1 MKVKEAIKIIK
12 NGNFESLYEAIEAI
26 SNDTIKEVA
35 KDLDTRNYYSF
46 SITTYVYKLED
57 GYIGLRGVSKLN
69 HATSYSECKQVTTAR
84 EYKEFITYH
93 PKK

>member
-26 SNDTIKEVA
+26 LNDTAKEVA
-35 KDLDTRNYYSF
+35 KDLNTRNYYHY

-57 GYIGLRGVSKLN
+57 GYIGIRGVSKLN
-69 HATSYSECKQVTTAR
+69 NGKVYSDCNQVTTAR
-84 EYKEFITYH
+84 EYKLHITYR